1 MSTKES
7 MAKRVAHQY
16 LMSHVAFDF
25 STEKAR
31 KKYLK
36 EHPKADPKLHTVTKG
51 KKKKK
56 KKEDKPSG
64 KKKNEDHPVESPK
77 DGKKMLEKR
86 KSKPP
91 ATPDELPEAAEKV
104 LRERYN
110 LEIVGDDA
118 EQAHEIAEK
127 VRKGIEEAAD
137 VCQLSPPVCVDNKR
151 LTRDKMPQIEGG
163 KSVKEMLK
171 SKDELERKKGEAMV
185 QAGADPEDDRPV
197 MKQMLDHFATLGA
210 KAKQARIRVGELKAT
225 QKEIKAAKVLGIAD
239 AHLKGDFNALT
250 EEPKVMISRDGFI
263 LDGHHRWAAVLTID
277 PKRTMEVVVIDMD
290 MDELLHEAAS
300 FPGVYQANFEG
311 DPLDESKQKSY
322 KKKHKSKLKK
332 AASQMT
338 QWVFLKEGATFKAAR
353 RFVVS
358 VNDAES
364 YAPRVHVNIVSDHL
378 PGGLFA
384 VDAADQ
390 IRKLAEE
397 QRKLAGNFAR
407 GVIQSAGKHDLQ
419 ARQGPFTTRL
429 EIPGGQLVVNT
440 SMILDLKVKGG
451 SRTSE
456 YWEALEI
463 WANAFYAEFKLRK

>member
-51 KKKKK
+51 KDKK

-86 KSKPP
+86 KGKPP
-91 ATPDELPEAAEKV
+91 ATPDELPEDAEKA

-118 EQAHEIAEK
+118 HQAHDIAEAIK
-127 VRKGIEEAAD
+127 KGIDDSSD
-137 VCQLSPPVCVDNKR
+137 VCKLSPPVCTENKG

-163 KSVKEMLK
+163 KSAKEMLA
-171 SKDELERKKGEAMV
+171 SDDELERKKGKAMV
-185 QAGADPEDDRPV
+185 EAGADPDDDRPV
-197 MKQMLDHFATLGA
+197 MRQLLDHLASNGA
-210 KAKQARIRVGELKAT
+210 KSKDTRIRVGELKAT
-225 QKEIKAAKVLGIAD
+225 QQEIKADKTFGIAD
-239 AHLKGDFNALT
+239 KYLKGDWDSLT
-250 EEPKVMISRDGFI
+250 EDPKVMISRDGYI
-263 LDGHHRWAAVLTID
+263 LDGHHRWAAVLTVD
-277 PKRTMEVVVIDMD
+277 PHRTMNVVAIDMD

-338 QWVFLKEGATFKAAR
+338 QWVFLKEARTFKADR
-353 RFVVS
+353 RFFVS
-358 VNDAES
+358 VNSAES
-364 YAPRVHVNIVSDHL
+364 YAPYISMVITSDHI
-378 PGGLFA
+378 PSGMFA
-384 VDAADQ
+384 LDAANQ
-390 IRKLAEE
+390 IEQLAKE
-397 QRKLAGNFAR
+397 QRKLAGFFLNGIVQTGRKFN
-407 GVIQSAGKHDLQ
+407 VQ
-419 ARQGPFTTRL
+419 AKQGPFMTRL
-429 EIPGGQLVVNT
+429 ELPGGIMVVNT
-440 SMILDLKVKGG
+440 GMTIDCKVQDG
-451 SRTSE
+451 SQTSE
-456 YWEALEI
+456 FWGGVKL
-463 WANAFYAEFKLRK
+463 WADQFSAEFKLRK